1 MVFYLLEW
9 DVFGYDNSQ
18 ALRSLFFLISI
29 RLYIIYIT
37 KIIVFTMYIKRKN
50 PQYFYLRI
58 QSFKPWVTFITFY
71 FIYGGRSTFVN
82 HIREGRSFN
91 LDLTLIS

>member
-1 MVFYLLEW
+1 
-9 DVFGYDNSQ
+9 
-18 ALRSLFFLISI
+18 
-29 RLYIIYIT
+29 
-37 KIIVFTMYIKRKN
+37 MYIKRKN